1 MRFGKRGHRRA
12 GIKKRRPI
20 VWPAGGGISLKRLKG
35 TDVVVIGSGWSG
47 LVMAKEVATRT
58 ALQVTVLER
67 GPARNISQYASGMDE
82 INNRRV
88 GLVQNPAD
96 QTITHRHSLKD
107 QAAPI
112 RQYGAFRPGTGTGGT
127 SEHWGGI
134 SDRYLPD
141 FFVLASHLREKFGPS
156 RMSPDWAIQDWGITY
171 DEFEKDYWRAEQLMG
186 ISGKAGN
193 LRGQLME
200 GGNIFEGPRQ
210 NEYPTPPLTATYTMG
225 FFHQAATQLGYHPFP
240 LPAANLSQGYTN
252 PDKVSRPGCVFC
264 GFCPNYGCM
273 IGAKAQPTNTL
284 MPVLAGRPNFTL
296 RNNCWV
302 RKIVHRNGKAE
313 GVVYMD
319 ESGEET
325 LQPADVV
332 VLSAWTPNSVRLLL
346 LSDIGERYDPVTAKG
361 TLGKNL
367 THQVNSGGA
376 GMLVFKER
384 LNLFMGSGAVGY
396 GISDL
401 EGDLKQE
408 VPEKILRGGA
418 FLRGAA
424 TGEGPAG
431 SFGRVPPGEVARN
444 WGSAWKKAAIEHWD
458 RIGPGVEMRAEHF
471 AYRQN
476 FMDLDPTYT
485 DKWGDPLLRMTLDW
499 TDYEMRQM
507 AFGERIGTQLME
519 AIAQVSGAKL
529 VPGEFGNHIGVFHHY
544 NASQYNTTHVQGGAI
559 MGTSPEVSVVNPWL
573 QHWHM
578 PNLFVVGS
586 SSFPQ
591 NSSANPTLTIVAV
604 SLRTADGL
612 IDRYL
617 KNPGPLA

>member
-1 MRFGKRGHRRA
+1 
-12 GIKKRRPI
+12 
-20 VWPAGGGISLKRLKG
+20 LKRLKPA
-35 TDVVVIGSGWSG
+35 DVVVIGSGWSG

-58 ALQVTVLER
+58 ALDVVVLER
-67 GPARNISQYASGMDE
+67 GPARDISQYASGMDE

-96 QTITHRHSLKD
+96 QTITHRHSVKD
-107 QAAPI
+107 VAAPI

-134 SDRYLPD
+134 SDRYLPE
-141 FFVLASHLREKFGPS
+141 FFVLATHIREKFGTA
-156 RMSPDWAIQDWGITY
+156 RMSPEWAIKDWGITY
-171 DEFEKDYWRAEQLMG
+171 DEFENNYWRAEQLMG

-193 LRGQLME
+193 LRGQLMP
-200 GGNIFEGPRQ
+200 GGNIFEGQRQ
-210 NEYPTPPLTATYTMG
+210 HEYPNPPLTPTYTMG
-225 FFHQAATQLGYHPFP
+225 FFHKAATQLGYHPFP

-252 PDKVSRPGCVFC
+252 PDNVSRPGCAFC
-264 GFCPNYGCM
+264 GYCPNYGCM

-284 MPVLAGRPNFTL
+284 MPVLTKRSNFAL
-296 RNNCWV
+296 RNHCWV
-302 RKIVHRNGKAE
+302 RKIVHRNGRAE

-319 ESGEET
+319 ENGEET
-325 LQPADVV
+325 MQPAEVV

-346 LSDIGERYDPVTAKG
+346 LSDIGDRYDPSTAKG

-367 THQVNSGGA
+367 THQVTSGGA
-376 GMLVFKER
+376 GMLVYKER

-401 EGDLKQE
+401 EGDLKEE

-424 TGEGPAG
+424 TGEGPVG
-431 SFGRVPPGEVARN
+431 SFGRVPRDVVERS
-444 WGSAWKKAAIEHWD
+444 WGGAWKKAAIEHWD
-458 RIGPGVEMRAEHF
+458 RIGPGVEMRGEHF

-485 DKWGDPLLRMTLDW
+485 DKWGDPLLRMTIDW

-507 AFGERIGTQLME
+507 AFGARIATQLVE
-519 AIAQVSGAKL
+519 EIARVSGARL
-529 VPGEFGNHIGVFHHY
+529 VPGGSGNRSHFHHY
-544 NASQYNTTHVQGGAI
+544 NAAQYSTTHIQGGAI
-559 MGTSPEVSVVNPWL
+559 MGASPEKSVVNPWL
-573 QHWHM
+573 QHWNM

-604 SLRTADGL
+604 SHRAADGL
-612 IDRYL
+612 IDHYL
-617 KNPGPLA
+617 KKPGPLA

>member
-1 MRFGKRGHRRA
+1 
-12 GIKKRRPI
+12 
-20 VWPAGGGISLKRLKG
+20 
-35 TDVVVIGSGWSG
+35 
-47 LVMAKEVATRT
+47 MAKEVATRT
-58 ALQVTVLER
+58 GLQVTVLER
-67 GPARNISQYASGMDE
+67 GPARNISQYADGMDE
-82 INNRRV
+82 INTRRV
-88 GLVQNPAD
+88 GLLQNPAE
-96 QTITHRHSLKD
+96 QTITHRHSVKD
-107 QAAPI
+107 RAAPI
-112 RQYGAFRPGTGTGGT
+112 RQYGSFTPGTGTGGT

-134 SDRYLPD
+134 SDRYLPE
-141 FFVLASHLREKFGPS
+141 FFVLATHLREKFGAS
-156 RMSPDWAIQDWGITY
+156 RLSPDWAIQDWGLSY
-171 DEFEKDYWRAEQLMG
+171 EEFENDYWRAEQMLG

-193 LRGQLME
+193 LRGELQP

-210 NEYPTPPLTATYTMG
+210 HEYPTPPLTPTYTMG
-225 FFHQAATQLGYHPFP
+225 FFHKAAVQLGYHPFP

-252 PDKVSRPGCVFC
+252 PDNISRPGCVFC
-264 GFCPNYGCM
+264 GYCPSHGCM

-284 MPVLAGRPNFTL
+284 VPVLTRRDNFSL
-296 RNNCWV
+296 RNHCWV
-302 RKIVHRNGKAE
+302 RKIVHRDGKAE

-319 ESGEET
+319 KNGEET
-325 LQPADVV
+325 LQPAEVV
-332 VLSAWTPNSVRLLL
+332 VLAAWTPNSVRLLL
-346 LSDIGERYDPVTAKG
+346 LSGIGELYDPVTGNG

-367 THQVNSGGA
+367 THQVTSGA
-376 GMLVFKER
+376 TGMLVFKER

-401 EGDLKQE
+401 DGDLKQE
-408 VPEKILRGGA
+408 VPEKILRGGT

-431 SFGRVPPGEVARN
+431 SFGRVPNGEVSRN

-458 RIGPGVEMRAEHF
+458 RIGPGVEMRGEHF

-476 FMDLDPTYT
+476 FMDLDPTYM

-507 AFGERIGTQLME
+507 AFGARVGNQLME
-519 AIAQVSGAKL
+519 AIAQVSGARL
-529 VPGEFGNHIGVFHHY
+529 VRRERSNAFHHY
-544 NASQYNTTHVQGGAI
+544 NAAQYITTHIQGGAI
-559 MGTSPEVSVVNPWL
+559 MGSSPERSVVNPWL
-573 QHWHM
+573 QHWQM

-604 SLRTADGL
+604 AHRAADGL

-617 KNPGPLA
+617 KSPGRLA

>member
-1 MRFGKRGHRRA
+1 M
-12 GIKKRRPI
+12 
-20 VWPAGGGISLKRLKG
+20 KRLKP

-47 LVMAKEVATRT
+47 LVMAKEIATRT

-67 GPARNISQYASGMDE
+67 GPARKLSQYASGMDE
-82 INNRRV
+82 INMRRV

-107 QAAPI
+107 PAAPI
-112 RQYGAFRPGTGTGGT
+112 RQYGSFTPGTGTGGT

-141 FFVLASHLREKFGPS
+141 FFVLATHLREKFGAA

-171 DEFEKDYWRAEQLMG
+171 DEFENYYWRAEQLMG

-193 LRGQLME
+193 LRGQLIE

-210 NEYPTPPLTATYTMG
+210 QEYPTPPLTATYTMG
-225 FFHQAATQLGYHPFP
+225 FFHKAAMEMGYHPYP

-264 GFCPNYGCM
+264 GYCPNYGCM
-273 IGAKAQPTNTL
+273 IGAKAQPTNTI
-284 MPVLAGRPNFTL
+284 MPVLTSRNNFSL

-302 RKIVHRNGKAE
+302 RKIIHRNGHAE

-319 ESGEET
+319 ENGEET
-325 LQPADVV
+325 MQPAEVV
-332 VLSAWTPNSVRLLL
+332 VLAAWTPNSVRLLL
-346 LSDIGERYDPVTAKG
+346 LSEIGEPYNPVTAKG

-367 THQVNSGGA
+367 THQVTSGGA

-396 GISDL
+396 GIADFD
-401 EGDLKQE
+401 GDLKE
-408 VPEKILRGGA
+408 ESPEQLLRGGL

-424 TGEGPAG
+424 PSEGPIA
-431 SFGRVPPGEVARN
+431 SFGRIPRDEAPRN
-444 WGSAWKKAAIEHWD
+444 WGSQWKKASISHWD
-458 RIGPGVEMRAEHF
+458 RIGPGVEMRGEHF
-471 AYRQN
+471 AYKQN
-476 FMDLDPTYT
+476 FMDLDPSYT
-485 DKWGDPLLRMTLDW
+485 DKWGDPLLRITLDW

-507 AFGERIGTQLME
+507 AFGERVGSRLLE
-519 AIAQVSGAKL
+519 VIAQVSGAALIKTDT
-529 VPGEFGNHIGVFHHY
+529 GRRSGAFRHY
-544 NASQYNTTHVQGGAI
+544 NAAQYITTHIQGGAI
-559 MGTSPEVSVVNPWL
+559 MGSSPGQSVVNPWL
-573 QHWHM
+573 QHWKM

-604 SLRTADGL
+604 SHRAADGL

-617 KNPGPLA
+617 KKPGPLA

>member
-1 MRFGKRGHRRA
+1 
-12 GIKKRRPI
+12 
-20 VWPAGGGISLKRLKG
+20 
-35 TDVVVIGSGWSG
+35 
-47 LVMAKEVATRT
+47 MAKEIATRT

-67 GPARNISQYASGMDE
+67 GPARNLSQYASGMDE
-82 INNRRV
+82 INMRRV
-88 GLVQNPAD
+88 GLVQNPAE
-96 QTITHRHSLKD
+96 QTITHRHSVRD
-107 QAAPI
+107 PAVPI
-112 RQYGAFRPGTGTGGT
+112 RQYGSFTPGTGTGGT

-141 FFVLASHLREKFGPS
+141 FFVLATHLREKFGAA
-156 RMSPDWAIQDWGITY
+156 RMSPAWAIQDWGITY
-171 DEFEKDYWRAEQLMG
+171 DEFENYYWRAEQLMG

-193 LRGQLME
+193 LRGQLIE

-210 NEYPTPPLTATYTMG
+210 HEYPTPPLTATYTMG
-225 FFHQAATQLGYHPFP
+225 FFHKAAMEMGYHPYP

-264 GFCPNYGCM
+264 GYCPNYGCM
-273 IGAKAQPTNTL
+273 IGAKAQPTNTI
-284 MPVLAGRPNFTL
+284 MPVLTSRNNFSL

-302 RKIVHRNGKAE
+302 RKIVHRNGRAE

-319 ESGEET
+319 ENGEET
-325 LQPADVV
+325 MQPAEVV

-346 LSDIGERYDPVTAKG
+346 LSEIGEPYNPVTAKG

-367 THQVNSGGA
+367 THQVTSGGA

-396 GISDL
+396 GIADFD
-401 EGDLKQE
+401 GDLKE
-408 VPEKILRGGA
+408 EPPEKVLRGGL

-424 TGEGPAG
+424 ASEGPIA
-431 SFGRVPPGEVARN
+431 SFGRIPKDEAPRN
-444 WGSAWKKAAIEHWD
+444 WGSAWKKASIRHWD
-458 RIGPGVEMRAEHF
+458 RIGPGVEMRGEHF
-471 AYRQN
+471 AYKQN

-507 AFGERIGTQLME
+507 AFGRRLGTQLLE
-519 AIAQVSGAKL
+519 VIARTSGATLIKTDT
-529 VPGEFGNHIGVFHHY
+529 GNSASGAFHRY
-544 NASQYNTTHVQGGAI
+544 NAAQYITTHIQGGAI
-559 MGTSPEVSVVNPWL
+559 MGSSPGQSVVNPWL
-573 QHWHM
+573 QHWKM

-604 SLRTADGL
+604 SHRAADGL
-612 IDRYL
+612 IDHYL
-617 KNPGPLA
+617 KKPGPLA

>member
-1 MRFGKRGHRRA
+1 
-12 GIKKRRPI
+12 
-20 VWPAGGGISLKRLKG
+20 
-35 TDVVVIGSGWSG
+35 VVIGSGWSG
-47 LVMAKEVATRT
+47 LVMAKEVTRRT
-58 ALQVTVLER
+58 ALQVIVLER
-67 GPARNISQYASGMDE
+67 GPARNISQYADGMDE
-82 INNRRV
+82 INTRRV
-88 GLVQNPAD
+88 GLLQNPAD
-96 QTITHRHSLKD
+96 QTITHRHSVKD
-107 QAAPI
+107 RAAPI
-112 RQYGAFRPGTGTGGT
+112 RQYGAFTPGTGTGGT

-134 SDRYLPD
+134 ADRYLPD
-141 FFVLASHLREKFGPS
+141 FFNLSSHLREKFGAS
-156 RMSPDWAIQDWGITY
+156 RLSSDWTIQDWGITY
-171 DEFEKDYWRAEQLMG
+171 GEFENDYWRAEQLMG

-193 LRGQLME
+193 LRGQLQE

-210 NEYPTPPLTATYTMG
+210 HEYPTPPLTPTYTMG
-225 FFHQAATQLGYHPFP
+225 FFHKAATQLGYHPFP
-240 LPAANLSQGYTN
+240 LPAANLSQAYTN
-252 PDKVSRPGCVFC
+252 PDNVSRPGCVFC
-264 GFCPNYGCM
+264 GYCPTHGCM
-273 IGAKAQPTNTL
+273 IGAKAQPTNTI
-284 MPVLAGRPNFTL
+284 MPVLSSRNNFLL

-313 GVVYMD
+313 GVMYMD
-319 ESGEET
+319 ENGEET
-325 LQPADVV
+325 FQPSEVI

-346 LSDIGERYDPVTAKG
+346 LSDIGEKYDPVTAKG

-367 THQVNSGGA
+367 THQVTSGA
-376 GMLVFKER
+376 SGMLVFKER

-401 EGDLKQE
+401 DGDIKQA
-408 VPEKILRGGA
+408 VPENILRGGA

-431 SFGRVPPGEVARN
+431 SFGRIPRGAAPRN
-444 WGSAWKKAAIEHWD
+444 WGGAWKEAAIEHWD
-458 RIGPGVEMRAEHF
+458 RIGPGVEMRGDHF

-507 AFGERIGTQLME
+507 AFGARAAAQILET
-519 AIAQVSGAKL
+519 IAEVSGATMVK
-529 VPGEFGNHIGVFHHY
+529 VERPAAFHHY
-544 NASQYNTTHVQGGAI
+544 NAAQYSTTHIQGGAI
-559 MGTSPEVSVVNPWL
+559 MGASPEQSVVNPWL
-573 QHWHM
+573 QHWKM

-604 SLRTADGL
+604 SHRAADGL

-617 KNPGPLA
+617 KKPGPLA

>member
-1 MRFGKRGHRRA
+1 
-12 GIKKRRPI
+12 
-20 VWPAGGGISLKRLKG
+20 LKRLKS

-47 LVMAKEVATRT
+47 LVMAKEIATRT

-67 GPARNISQYASGMDE
+67 GPARNPSQYASGMDE
-82 INNRRV
+82 INMRRL

-96 QTITHRHSLKD
+96 QTITHRHSLRD
-107 QAAPI
+107 PAVPI
-112 RQYGAFRPGTGTGGT
+112 RQYGSFTPGTGTGGT

-141 FFVLASHLREKFGPS
+141 FFVLATHLREKYGAA
-156 RMSPDWAIQDWGITY
+156 RMLPDWAIQDWGVTY
-171 DEFEKDYWRAEQLMG
+171 DEFENYYWRAEQLMG

-193 LRGQLME
+193 LRGQLIE

-210 NEYPTPPLTATYTMG
+210 HEYPTPPLAATYTMG
-225 FFHQAATQLGYHPFP
+225 FFHKAAIETGYHPYP

-264 GFCPNYGCM
+264 GYCPNYGCM
-273 IGAKAQPTNTL
+273 IGAKAQPTNTI
-284 MPVLAGRPNFTL
+284 MPVLTDRNNFLL

-302 RKIVHRNGKAE
+302 RKIIHRNGRAE
-313 GVVYMD
+313 GIVYMD
-319 ESGEET
+319 ENGEET
-325 LQPADVV
+325 MQPAEVV

-346 LSDIGERYDPVTAKG
+346 LSEIGEPYNPVTAKG

-367 THQVNSGGA
+367 THQVTSGGA

-396 GISDL
+396 GIADFD
-401 EGDLKQE
+401 GDLKE
-408 VPEKILRGGA
+408 ETAEKVLRGGL

-424 TGEGPAG
+424 ASQGPVA
-431 SFGRVPPGEVARN
+431 SFGRIPGGEAPRN
-444 WGSAWKKAAIEHWD
+444 WGSAWKKASISYWD
-458 RIGPGVEMRAEHF
+458 RIGPGVEMRGDHF
-471 AYRQN
+471 AYKQN

-507 AFGERIGTQLME
+507 AFGERIGSRLLE
-519 AIAQVSGAKL
+519 VIAQVSGARLIKTDT
-529 VPGEFGNHIGVFHHY
+529 GRRSGVFRHY
-544 NASQYNTTHVQGGAI
+544 NASQYITTHIQGGAI
-559 MGTSPEVSVVNPWL
+559 MGSTPEQSVVNPWL
-573 QHWHM
+573 QHWKM

-586 SSFPQ
+586 SAFPQ

-604 SLRTADGL
+604 SHRAADGL
-612 IDRYL
+612 IDHYL
-617 KNPGPLA
+617 KKPGPLA

>member
-1 MRFGKRGHRRA
+1 
-12 GIKKRRPI
+12 
-20 VWPAGGGISLKRLKG
+20 LKRLKP

-47 LVMAKEVATRT
+47 LVMAKEITRRT
-58 ALQVTVLER
+58 ALQVIVLER
-67 GPARNISQYASGMDE
+67 GPARNISQYADGMDE
-82 INNRRV
+82 INTRRV
-88 GLVQNPAD
+88 GLLQNPAE
-96 QTITHRHSLKD
+96 QTITHRHSAKD
-107 QAAPI
+107 HAAPV
-112 RQYGAFRPGTGTGGT
+112 RQYGAFTPGTGTGGT

-134 SDRYLPD
+134 ADRYLPD
-141 FFVLASHLREKFGPS
+141 FFTLSSHLREKFGPS
-156 RMSPDWAIQDWGITY
+156 RLSPDWTIQDWGITY
-171 DEFEKDYWRAEQLMG
+171 DEFENDYWRAEQLMG

-193 LRGQLME
+193 LRGQLQE

-210 NEYPTPPLTATYTMG
+210 HEYPTPPLTPTYTMG
-225 FFHQAATQLGYHPFP
+225 FFHKAATQLGYHPFP

-252 PDKVSRPGCVFC
+252 PDNVSRPGCVFC
-264 GFCPNYGCM
+264 GYCPTHGCM
-273 IGAKAQPTNTL
+273 IGAKAQPTNTI
-284 MPVLAGRPNFTL
+284 MPVLSPRNNFVL

-313 GVVYMD
+313 GVMYMD
-319 ESGEET
+319 ENGAET
-325 LQPADVV
+325 FQPAEVV

-346 LSDIGERYDPVTAKG
+346 LSDIGEKYDPVTAKG

-367 THQVNSGGA
+367 THQVTSGA
-376 GMLVFKER
+376 MGMLVFKER

-396 GISDL
+396 GIADL
-401 EGDLKQE
+401 DGDIKQE

-431 SFGRVPPGEVARN
+431 SFGRIPRGTAARN
-444 WGSAWKKAAIEHWD
+444 WGGAWKKAAIDHWD
-458 RIGPGVEMRAEHF
+458 RIGPGVEMRGDHF

-499 TDYEMRQM
+499 TDYEMGQM
-507 AFGERIGTQLME
+507 AFGARIATQILQR
-519 AIAQVSGAKL
+519 IAEVSGATVVK
-529 VPGEFGNHIGVFHHY
+529 VERPAAFHHY
-544 NASQYNTTHVQGGAI
+544 NAAQYTTTHIQGGAI
-559 MGTSPEVSVVNPWL
+559 MGASPEQSVVNPWL
-573 QHWHM
+573 QHWKM

-604 SLRTADGL
+604 SHRAADGL

-617 KNPGPLA
+617 KKPGPLA

>member
-346 LSDIGERYDPVTAKG
+346 LSDIGERYDPVSAKG

-458 RIGPGVEMRAEHF
+458 RIGPGVEMRGEHF

>member
-1 MRFGKRGHRRA
+1 
-12 GIKKRRPI
+12 
-20 VWPAGGGISLKRLKG
+20 
-35 TDVVVIGSGWSG
+35 
-47 LVMAKEVATRT
+47 MAKEVATRT
-58 ALQVTVLER
+58 ALQVVVLER
-67 GPARNISQYASGMDE
+67 GPARTISQYADGMDE
-82 INNRRV
+82 INTRRL
-88 GLVQNPAD
+88 GLLQNPAE

-107 QAAPI
+107 RAAPI
-112 RQYGAFRPGTGTGGT
+112 RQYGSFTPGTGTGGT

-141 FFVLASHLREKFGPS
+141 SFVLATHMREKFGPS
-156 RMSPDWAIQDWGITY
+156 RLPPEWTIQDWGITY
-171 DEFEKDYWRAEQLMG
+171 AEFENDYWRAEQLLG

-193 LRGQLME
+193 LRGELQQ

-210 NEYPTPPLTATYTMG
+210 HEYPTPPLTPTYTMS
-225 FFHQAATQLGYHPFP
+225 FFHKAATQLGYHPFP

-264 GFCPNYGCM
+264 GYCPSHGCM

-284 MPVLAGRPNFTL
+284 MPVLNNRNNFSL
-296 RNNCWV
+296 RNHCWV

-313 GVVYMD
+313 GVLYMD
-319 ESGEET
+319 ENGEEVM
-325 LQPADVV
+325 QPADVV

-346 LSDIGERYDPVTAKG
+346 LSQIGEPYDPVTAKG

-367 THQVNSGGA
+367 THQVTSGGA

-408 VPEKILRGGA
+408 VPENILRGGA

-431 SFGRVPPGEVARN
+431 SFGRVPTTENPRN
-444 WGSAWKKAAIEHWD
+444 WGSAWKKAAIQHWD
-458 RIGPGVEMRAEHF
+458 RIGPGVEMRGDHF

-507 AFGERIGTQLME
+507 AFGARIATQLME
-519 AIAQVSGAKL
+519 AIADLSGAAL
-529 VPGEFGNHIGVFHHY
+529 VKRERSNAFHHY
-544 NASQYNTTHVQGGAI
+544 NAAQYTTTHIQGGAI
-559 MGTSPEVSVVNPWL
+559 MGVTPEQSVVNPWL
-573 QHWHM
+573 QHWQM
-578 PNLFVVGS
+578 ANLFVVGS

-591 NSSANPTLTIVAV
+591 NTSANPTLTIVAV
-604 SLRTADGL
+604 SHRAADGL

-617 KNPGPLA
+617 KKPGPLA

>member
-1 MRFGKRGHRRA
+1 
-12 GIKKRRPI
+12 
-20 VWPAGGGISLKRLKG
+20 LKRLKP

-58 ALQVTVLER
+58 ALNVVVLER
-67 GPARNISQYASGMDE
+67 GPARNMAQYADGMDE

-96 QTITHRHSLKD
+96 QTITHRHSVRD
-107 QAAPI
+107 PSAPI

-134 SDRYLPD
+134 SDRYLPE
-141 FFVLASHLREKFGPS
+141 FFTLATHVREKFGVY
-156 RMSPDWAIQDWGITY
+156 RMSADWSIQDWGITY

-193 LRGQLME
+193 LRGQIVP

-210 NEYPTPPLTATYTMG
+210 HEYPTPPLTPTYTMG
-225 FFHQAATQLGYHPFP
+225 FFHKAATQLGYHPFP

-252 PDKVSRPGCVFC
+252 PDNVSRPGCVFC
-264 GFCPNYGCM
+264 GFCPNHGCM

-284 MPVLAGRPNFTL
+284 MPVLTGRKNFEL
-296 RNNCWV
+296 RNNAWV
-302 RKIVHRNGKAE
+302 RKIVHREGKAE

-319 ESGEET
+319 ENGVET

-332 VLSAWTPNSVRLLL
+332 VLSAWTPNSVRLLM
-346 LSDIGERYDPVTAKG
+346 LSRIGEQYDPATAKG

-367 THQVNSGGA
+367 THQVNSGA
-376 GMLVFKER
+376 ASTLFFNER

-396 GISDL
+396 GFSDL

-424 TGEGPAG
+424 TGEAAAA
-431 SFGRVPPGEVARN
+431 SFGRVPKGEVPRN
-444 WGSAWKKAAIEHWD
+444 WGSAWKKASIQYWD
-458 RIGPGVEMRAEHF
+458 KIGPGVEMRGEHF

-507 AFGERIGTQLME
+507 AWGSRVATELIE
-519 AIAQVSGAKL
+519 VIAKVSGAKL
-529 VPGEFGNHIGVFHHY
+529 VKSDFGNRGGGGFHHY
-544 NASQYNTTHVQGGAI
+544 NAANYSTTHVQGGAI
-559 MGTSPEVSVVNPWL
+559 MGASPNQSVVNPWL
-573 QHWHM
+573 QHWNM

-591 NSSANPTLTIVAV
+591 NSSANPTLSIVAV
-604 SLRTADGL
+604 SHRAADGL
-612 IDRYL
+612 INHYL
-617 KNPGPLA
+617 KKPGPLA

>member
-1 MRFGKRGHRRA
+1 M
-12 GIKKRRPI
+12 
-20 VWPAGGGISLKRLKG
+20 KRLKP
-35 TDVVVIGSGWSG
+35 TDVVIIGSGWSG

-67 GPARNISQYASGMDE
+67 GPARNISQYADGMDE
-82 INNRRV
+82 INTRRV
-88 GLVQNPAD
+88 GLLQNPAD

-107 QAAPI
+107 RAAPI
-112 RQYGAFRPGTGTGGT
+112 RQYGSFTPGTGTGGT

-141 FFVLASHLREKFGPS
+141 FFILATHLREKFGPA
-156 RMSPDWAIQDWGITY
+156 RMSPDWTIQDWGITY
-171 DEFEKDYWRAEQLMG
+171 DEFENDYWRAEQLMG

-193 LRGQLME
+193 LRGQLQP

-210 NEYPTPPLTATYTMG
+210 HEYPTPPLTPTYTMG
-225 FFHQAATQLGYHPFP
+225 FFHKAATQLGYHPFP

-264 GFCPNYGCM
+264 GYCPTHGCM

-284 MPVLAGRPNFTL
+284 IPVLSTRNNFLL

-313 GVVYMD
+313 GVMYMD
-319 ESGEET
+319 ENGEET
-325 LQPADVV
+325 FQPAEVV

-346 LSDIGERYDPVTAKG
+346 LSDIGEKYDPVTAKG

-367 THQVNSGGA
+367 THQVTSGATGA
-376 GMLVFKER
+376 LVFKER

-401 EGDLKQE
+401 DGDLKQE
-408 VPEKILRGGA
+408 PPEKILRGGT

-424 TGEGPAG
+424 PGEGPTG
-431 SFGRVPPGEVARN
+431 SFGRMPRGVVARN
-444 WGSAWKKAAIEHWD
+444 WGAAWKKAAIEHWD
-458 RIGPGVEMRAEHF
+458 RVGPGVEMRGDHF

-507 AFGERIGTQLME
+507 AFGARIATQILE
-519 AIAQVSGAKL
+519 TIAQVSDATL
-529 VPGEFGNHIGVFHHY
+529 VRTERPAAFHHY
-544 NASQYNTTHVQGGAI
+544 NAAQYTTTHIQGGAI
-559 MGTSPEVSVVNPWL
+559 MGTSPDQSVVNPWL
-573 QHWHM
+573 QHWGV

-604 SLRTADGL
+604 SHRAADGL

-617 KNPGPLA
+617 KKPGPLA